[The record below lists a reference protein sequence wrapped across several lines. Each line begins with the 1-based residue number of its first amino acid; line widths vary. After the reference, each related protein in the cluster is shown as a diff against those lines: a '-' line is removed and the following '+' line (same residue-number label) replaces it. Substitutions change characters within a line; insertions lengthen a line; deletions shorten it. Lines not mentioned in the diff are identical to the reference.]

1 MVSPRRALRR
11 SGAGGTLGGR
21 RRSPRPLR
29 VRAVRSRSWPPCPPS
44 PQALRIRARSVPP
57 MERTQVCPVG
67 PSSPRLSLGG
77 LAVSQHQFS
86 GKLLAWSGV
95 LEWQERRRPYSDSMM
110 KLKQT
115 LPCQVYLNQGENLR
129 SSGRRSWSCSSS
141 RSSCWPRWAPC
152 FATPSWHSSS
162 LRQRLHLAQE
172 ALPHHAQWLREWA
185 GLGRSICAREQCRR
199 SPAYDTESD

>member
-115 LPCQVYLNQGENLR
+115 LPCQVYLNQGENLKTEQWSKKLVMQLIPKQLLVR
-129 SSGRRSWSCSSS
+129 SAPARAAHAPQHPLPCGNPAASSPPGHAGPPVS
-141 RSSCWPRWAPC
+141 
-152 FATPSWHSSS
+152 
-162 LRQRLHLAQE
+162 Q
-172 ALPHHAQWLREWA
+172 LPA
-185 GLGRSICAREQCRR
+185 GTVPL
-199 SPAYDTESD
+199 

>member
-115 LPCQVYLNQGENLR
+115 LPCQVYLNQGENLKTEQWSKKLVMQLIPKQLLATLGPLFRNSQLAQFLFETETTSR
-129 SSGRRSWSCSSS
+129 SRGSATSCSMASS
-141 RSSCWPRWAPC
+141 DIDIWWPAWGLI
-152 FATPSWHSSS
+152 TP
-162 LRQRLHLAQE
+162 E
-172 ALPHHAQWLREWA
+172 
-185 GLGRSICAREQCRR
+185 
-199 SPAYDTESD
+199 T